1 MYCSFSESGMFV
13 GPLNLR
19 LWKPSLIMF
28 AFSQPL
34 VRQNTRQQWKIAE
47 TTSTDEWPEA
57 MPRQHSTTKTNNE
70 GVPLQCKLVVFRPL
84 PHECPQ
90 VSNFERAT
98 NLDSVSWPCSRTYE
112 STPNVPAVLPA
123 IMERITEYH
132 RIYQSIYQSIR
143 VYQFNSYHT
152 SLHRLHQRQQQW
164 KPPCWSSE
172 SSELC
177 TVARLWWLW

>member
-1 MYCSFSESGMFV
+1 
-13 GPLNLR
+13 
-19 LWKPSLIMF
+19 
-28 AFSQPL
+28 
-34 VRQNTRQQWKIAE
+34 
-47 TTSTDEWPEA
+47 

-132 RIYQSIYQSIR
+132 RISQNLSVYQS
-143 VYQFNSYHT
+143 
-152 SLHRLHQRQQQW
+152 L
-164 KPPCWSSE
+164 SE
-172 SSELC
+172 SINSIHTTQVS
-177 TVARLWWLW
+177 TVSTRDSDNGSHLADRLNRLSYAPLQGSGDSGSFVRKR